1 MDIEEHRNK
10 QGNFDKD
17 MIELQQHFI
26 AEFLEQFFTEIHM
39 PVIKFK
45 NCSPQNNNIPE
56 ELMDIRPF
64 VTVNSPIM
72 IK

>member
-1 MDIEEHRNK
+1 LDIEEHRNK

-56 ELMDIRPF
+56 ELI
-64 VTVNSPIM
+64 
-72 IK
+72 IKE